1 MTILSRSAILSTL
14 VFAALAISLPAAAQ
28 VAQPR
33 APSATLP
40 EIFVAPGVSDARHYS
55 PYTSGA
61 GPRAS
66 SMNNIVAPHY
76 QVPAGYDADVAMHPY
91 TSGIGPCTEGAAP
104 SQGCRHPTGHPIE
117 SSHYE
122 RMPFM
127 R

>member
-1 MTILSRSAILSTL
+1 MLRKSVIVGAL
-14 VFAALAISLPAAAQ
+14 VFTAGAIGLPASRQADAQ
-28 VAQPR
+28 VAPAP

-40 EIFVAPGVSDARHYS
+40 EVFVPGAPDARGYGA
-55 PYTSGA
+55 YTSPA
-61 GPRAS
+61 IPRP
-66 SMNNIVAPHY
+66 NTPHY

-104 SQGCRHPTGHPIE
+104 SQGCHHPTGHPIE
-117 SSHYE
+117 PSHYE